1 MVKGYAIVNGLF
13 VIPSYALLGPGYAA
27 ISALFACV
35 MGYAGIVVFHMNR
48 IFLPIVQVNLLAL
61 YSIFDFLRT
70 YSRVK
75 KNLMV

>member
-1 MVKGYAIVNGLF
+1 MVKGYAIVNGAF

-48 IFLPIVQVNLLAL
+48 IFLPIVQVNLLPL
-61 YSIFDFLRT
+61 YSIFEFF
-70 YSRVK
+70 
-75 KNLMV
+75 KNKTRILSIM